1 MIEFLKSWV
10 MNIITLV
17 MVIVLLEILVP
28 SGKIK
33 KFVDLVSGF
42 ILIIAIINPVLSA
55 INKGVDLE
63 EIQISSSNF
72 LDKRAIETNSKILKD
87 KQMKQ
92 IAQSYRS
99 KLIQQIEE
107 STAQIKGIGEVKA
120 DLIINEDYTSES
132 FGEIKRVY
140 ISFRPAEENSSVKPV
155 AKIES
160 VKIGAGQ
167 SNQNTETAQSPKVSA
182 ELRKQ
187 IEDKI
192 MHIMEVP
199 KDNIVISLQNS

>member
-55 INKGVDLE
+55 MNKGVNLE
-63 EIQISSSNF
+63 EVQISSSNF
-72 LDKRAIETNSKILKD
+72 LDKKAIETNSKILKD
-87 KQMKQ
+87 QQMKQ
-92 IAQSYRS
+92 IAQNYRS

-107 STAQIKGIGEVKA
+107 STAQIKGVGEVKA

-140 ISFRPAEENSSVKPV
+140 ISFRSAEENSSVKAV

-160 VKIGAGQ
+160 VKIGVGQ
-167 SNQNTETAQSPKVSA
+167 SNQNTEAAQAPKVSA
-182 ELRKQ
+182 ELKKQ

-192 MHIMEVP
+192 THIMEVP

>member
-55 INKGVDLE
+55 ISKGVNFE

-72 LDKRAIETNSKILKD
+72 LDKKAIETNSKILKD

-120 DLIINEDYTSES
+120 DLIINEDYASES

-140 ISFRPAEENSSVKPV
+140 ISFRPTEENSSVKPV

-167 SNQNTETAQSPKVSA
+167 GSQNTETAQSSKVSA
-182 ELRKQ
+182 DLKKQ

>member
-55 INKGVDLE
+55 MNKGINLE

-72 LDKRAIETNSKILKD
+72 LDKKAIETNSKILKD
-87 KQMKQ
+87 QQMKQ
-92 IAQSYRS
+92 IAQNYRS

-155 AKIES
+155 AKIER
-160 VKIGAGQ
+160 VKVEAGQ
-167 SNQNTETAQSPKVSA
+167 SNQNTEMAQSPKVSA
-182 ELRKQ
+182 ELEKQ

-192 MHIMEVP
+192 THIMEVP
-199 KDNIVISLQNS
+199 KDNIVISLQSS